1 MKKNSP
7 HPNLSSRKSLRSV
20 FLLLPFLFFLTALFS
35 LPSTPGHAAAG
46 SPTAEK
52 RYRIA
57 KAYIHNLEMP
67 NQPFIREEWL
77 VGINMFRTLLR
88 EYPNDSAA
96 PSSLYMLG
104 RVYMEMFS
112 RSKNALDL
120 GEAITYFEDIFLMYP
135 QDRLADDALY
145 ALGRVYLV
153 DRKDPD
159 RAASTF
165 ARVIAVYPDGDMAPE
180 AARELQ
186 ELKTVKTVPPE
197 QPGQHA
203 SNPQEP
209 QLIATG
215 PSPEETWLQNL
226 QDPNCRSAELMPIRH
241 WSSDQYTRVV
251 IETSAPVKYN
261 TYLLERDGD
270 RPRRLFVDL
279 KNCRIISNLNSSIPI
294 DDGLLERVRSA
305 QFSPDTVRVVLDT
318 ESTILEHKIFSLDNP
333 FRIVIDV
340 MSAVAQTA
348 QQHQPEPMITRE
360 LPRGTPSLVAQLGL
374 GVRRII
380 LDPGHG
386 GKDPGTTS
394 ADGLFEKDITL
405 KVAKIM
411 GKKLQELGY
420 TVILTRD
427 RDVFVPLEERTA
439 IANSREGDLFLSIHV
454 NAAPASSAHGIET
467 YVLDLATDSNAMRV
481 AALENATSTRQ
492 VSDLQSI
499 LMNLMQNT
507 KINES
512 LKLAGHVQDKM
523 VTGLSRS
530 YKDIKNLGIKKAP
543 FVVLIGARMPSILTE
558 IAFISNPREAKR
570 LRDDLYLAT
579 VAEHIADGVTGYV
592 NSLSLAKNI
601 P

>member
-1 MKKNSP
+1 MIKNKLHSA
-7 HPNLSSRKSLRSV
+7 LRSRHRLQSV
-20 FLLLPFLFFLTALFS
+20 LLPLIFFLLIAVSLLFS
-35 LPSTPGHAAAG
+35 PMHCSAAG
-46 SPTAEK
+46 HVTVEK

-57 KAYIHNLEMP
+57 KAYAHNLQMP
-67 NQPFIREEWL
+67 GRAFSREEWL
-77 VGINMFRTLLR
+77 VGINMFRDLLK
-88 EYPNDSAA
+88 EHPNDPAA
-96 PSSLYMLG
+96 PQSLYMLG
-104 RVYMEMFS
+104 RVYMEMYS
-112 RSKNALDL
+112 RSRNHLDL
-120 GEAITYFEDIFLMYP
+120 GEAIIYFEDIFLMYP

-145 ALGRVYLV
+145 ALGRIHLV
-153 DRKDPD
+153 DRNDPD

-165 ARVIAVYPDGDMAPE
+165 ARVIAVYPDGDMAAE
-180 AARELQ
+180 AARELRD
-186 ELKTVKTVPPE
+186 LKTVKTIPPE
-197 QPGQHA
+197 QPDHPPVK
-203 SNPQEP
+203 PQEP

-215 PSPEETWLQNL
+215 PSPEKTWQ
-226 QDPNCRSAELMPIRH
+226 QDQQGALCQPAELMPIRH

-261 TYLLERDGD
+261 TYLLERDGA

-279 KNCRIISNLNSSIPI
+279 KNCRIISNLKTSIPI

-318 ESTILEHKIFSLDNP
+318 ESTILDHKIFSLDNP

-340 MSAVAQTA
+340 MGAVNHVAK
-348 QQHQPEPMITRE
+348 QQPPPEPMIQHK
-360 LPRGTPSLVAQLGL
+360 LPQGTPSLVAQLGL

-394 ADGLFEKDITL
+394 ADGLMEKNITL
-405 KVAKIM
+405 KVAKHM
-411 GKKLQELGY
+411 QEKLQGLGY
-420 TVILTRD
+420 TVVLTRD

-439 IANSREGDLFLSIHV
+439 IANSREGDLFISIHV
-454 NAAPASSAHGIET
+454 NAAPSGAAHGIET
-467 YVLDLATDSNAMRV
+467 YVLDFATDSNAMRV

-512 LKLAGHVQDKM
+512 LKLAGHVQESM
-523 VTGLSRS
+523 VNGLSRS
-530 YKDIKNLGIKKAP
+530 YRDIKDLGIKKAP

-558 IAFISNPREAKR
+558 IAFISNAREAKR
-570 LRDDLYLAT
+570 LRDDLYLAK
-579 VAEHIADGVTGYV
+579 VADQIADGVTIYV
-592 NSLSLAKNI
+592 SSLNLAQNFQ
-601 P
+601 